1 MARFVA
7 TWKKAVAWPRLRQVA
22 AALLGCGAL
31 AGFAPAHAEDL
42 RLVTGELP
50 PYATQDRPDEGI
62 SLNAV
67 RQAFALVGHSVSYTF
82 KPWARSLEEARNG
95 VWDGTATWGKN
106 PKRDGGF
113 LISDNVLTEQWVF
126 LYRQPPAGAAR
137 FDWKSLNDLQGLRI
151 GAVRFNTYTPE
162 FWTLQ
167 KAGVLK
173 VEFAKDDLN
182 NLRLLVA
189 GRIDVLPMERN
200 MACALMKTH
209 FKPEETLNLRAHP
222 RLLTEHFTTHLMLS
236 EKLPSSAARMQDF
249 NRGLALY
256 KKTPAYAQSLQLID
270 CSLSQ
275 KTP

>member
-1 MARFVA
+1 MAHFLACWSPAAGASKRPGLLALLVC
-7 TWKKAVAWPRLRQVA
+7 WVVAWCPPV
-22 AALLGCGAL
+22 
-31 AGFAPAHAEDL
+31 HAQDL

-50 PYATQDRPDEGI
+50 PYATQDRSDQGI
-62 SLNAV
+62 SLDVV
-67 RQAFALVGHSVSYTF
+67 RQAFSLAGYTVNYTF
-82 KPWARSLEEARNG
+82 KPWARSLEEARSG
-95 VWDGTATWGKN
+95 LWDGTATWGKN
-106 PKRDGGF
+106 PKRDVGF

-126 LYRQPPAGAAR
+126 LYRVGPPGGAR

-167 KAGVLK
+167 KAGILK
-173 VEFAKDDLN
+173 VEFASDDLN

-189 GRIDVLPMERN
+189 GRIDVVPMERN
-200 MACALMKTH
+200 MACALMKSH
-209 FKPEETLNLRAHP
+209 FKPEETLDLRAHP

-249 NRGLALY
+249 NRGLAQY
-256 KKTPAYAQSLQLID
+256 KKTPAYAQSLQMTD

-275 KTP
+275 KSP

>member
-1 MARFVA
+1 MY
-7 TWKKAVAWPRLRQVA
+7 RLALTLQSVVSLALRRWA
-22 AALLGCGAL
+22 GGFLAGAALAVS
-31 AGFAPAHAEDL
+31 APVQAEEL

-50 PYATQDRPDEGI
+50 PYATQDRADQGI

-67 RQAFALVGHSVSYTF
+67 RQAFALVGHTVNFTF
-82 KPWARSLEEARNG
+82 EPWARALEEARNG
-95 VWDGTATWGKN
+95 LWDGTATWGKN
-106 PKRDGGF
+106 PKRDVGF

-126 LYRQPPAGAAR
+126 LYRAGPAGAAR
-137 FDWKSLNDLQGLRI
+137 FDWKTLDDLKGYRI

-162 FWTLQ
+162 FWALQ

-173 VEFAKDDLN
+173 VDFAKDDLN
-182 NLRLLVA
+182 NLRLLAA

-200 MACALMKTH
+200 MACALMKSH
-209 FKPEETLNLRAHP
+209 FKPQDTADLRAHP
-222 RLLTEHFTTHLMLS
+222 RLLTENFTTHLMLS
-236 EKLPSSAARMQDF
+236 EKLPGSAARMQDF

-256 KKTPAYAQSLQLID
+256 KKTPAYAQSLQLAD

>member
-1 MARFVA
+1 MARFVGTWTKAA
-7 TWKKAVAWPRLRQVA
+7 TWPRVRQLV
-22 AALLGCGAL
+22 AALLASGVSAL
-31 AGFAPAHAEDL
+31 VLPVCAENL

-50 PYATQDRPDEGI
+50 PYATQSRPDQGI

-67 RQAFALVGHSVSYTF
+67 RQAFALVGYSVSYTF

-106 PKRDGGF
+106 PKRDVGF

-126 LYRQPPAGAAR
+126 LYRQAPAGSVR
-137 FDWKSLNDLQGLRI
+137 FDWKNLNDLQGLRI

-162 FWTLQ
+162 FWALQ

-173 VEFAKDDLN
+173 VEFASDDLN

-209 FKPEETLNLRAHP
+209 FKPEETLDLRAHP

-256 KKTPAYAQSLQLID
+256 KKTPAYAQSLQLAD

>member
-1 MARFVA
+1 M
-7 TWKKAVAWPRLRQVA
+7 
-22 AALLGCGAL
+22 
-31 AGFAPAHAEDL
+31 
-42 RLVTGELP
+42 
-50 PYATQDRPDEGI
+50 
-62 SLNAV
+62 
-67 RQAFALVGHSVSYTF
+67 
-82 KPWARSLEEARNG
+82 
-95 VWDGTATWGKN
+95 
-106 PKRDGGF
+106 
-113 LISDNVLTEQWVF
+113 
-126 LYRQPPAGAAR
+126 
-137 FDWKSLNDLQGLRI
+137 
-151 GAVRFNTYTPE
+151 RFNTYTPE

-167 KAGVLK
+167 KAGILT

-209 FKPEETLNLRAHP
+209 FKPEETLDLRAHP

-256 KKTPAYAQSLQLID
+256 KKTPAYAQSLQLAD

-275 KTP
+275 KSP